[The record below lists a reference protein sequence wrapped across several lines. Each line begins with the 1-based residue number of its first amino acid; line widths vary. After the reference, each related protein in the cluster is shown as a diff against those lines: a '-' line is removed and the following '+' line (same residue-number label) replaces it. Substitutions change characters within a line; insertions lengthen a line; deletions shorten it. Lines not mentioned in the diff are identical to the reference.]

1 MSSGLKEEVW
11 GKNNE
16 FGIVPFNYPKND
28 TDLLLHILK
37 VPSIVSENTD
47 SIREINSKLESIL
60 GFLGNYPRTND
71 SDDRYMD
78 AKEAAAYLGMCPNT
92 FDKYRYK
99 AKIKIK
105 GYKLDGKVKYKK
117 SELDLFMLT
126 YNAKSQGLA

>member
-1 MSSGLKEEVW
+1 
-11 GKNNE
+11 
-16 FGIVPFNYPKND
+16 
-28 TDLLLHILK
+28 
-37 VPSIVSENTD
+37 
-47 SIREINSKLESIL
+47 
-60 GFLGNYPRTND
+60 
-71 SDDRYMD
+71 MD